1 MERSLEKEKVEVN
14 KMAASM
20 YSLWTAILAERERKS
35 YSSTNLN
42 MRVHQPREENGEP
55 IDQMIDLRYDNSIT
69 EESKLTGR
77 EKSRQKSIRALKVY
91 AVLLINGR
99 KVSKTNKAGI
109 SWPNFN
115 FHIKEMF

>member
-55 IDQMIDLRYDNSIT
+55 ID
-69 EESKLTGR
+69 
-77 EKSRQKSIRALKVY
+77 
-91 AVLLINGR
+91 
-99 KVSKTNKAGI
+99 
-109 SWPNFN
+109 
-115 FHIKEMF
+115 